1 MQPIE
6 SERLRLRAIE
16 PDRDAAPM
24 LALLND
30 PGFLRFIGD
39 RNVRSEAQAREYIA
53 LRVLHS
59 YALNGFGMYAI
70 ERLSDGAWVGNA
82 GLVRRDGLPGP
93 DIGYAVLSQFAGQ
106 GYAGEAARAVFAH
119 ARGALGLHD
128 LYGITDLDNVVS
140 GKILLGLG
148 MQERGVIQLPG
159 IESASR
165 LYATPGPAL
174 PHADAQPRSSA
185 SCACSSAT
193 AASSWA
199 TRSARPGSAASP
211 LPPPLLAYF
220 AANAAP
226 STSPHSRCM

>member
-6 SERLRLRAIE
+6 SERLHLRAIE

-165 LYATPGPAL
+165 LYATPGA
-174 PHADAQPRSSA
+174 AQV
-185 SCACSSAT
+185 
-193 AASSWA
+193 
-199 TRSARPGSAASP
+199 G
-211 LPPPLLAYF
+211 
-220 AANAAP
+220 
-226 STSPHSRCM
+226 